1 MPLRCRLIWTFVAA
15 AIVGATTLTTAE
27 AQTQPPLS
35 IKSVRAGVG
44 GRCKAGFWA
53 PVWLTLQAGPDGAA
67 GALELVAEDGDNVP
81 VIYSQGNAATIQLSA
96 GQATS
101 RLLYAKIGPVN
112 TALRAQL
119 RKEDSVIW
127 SEELSGL
134 PPRLDATNE
143 VVVTIGPDIGGSK
156 AASSIRR
163 PAELA
168 MVHLHV
174 QDPSDLPDQWWG
186 YEGVDLV
193 IMPTSDAAN
202 LDQWGEKQRNALAE
216 WVRLG
221 GKLIVSMGAGGE
233 RLLTEGGDWQWLA
246 PGKLQETSPL
256 RERAGLEAFSGNPL
270 ALDAGELARN
280 RPLVTRLSNVDGAI
294 IVDEVGV
301 GSARPLVIRS
311 THGLGEV
318 TFVGLDLDHPGLAA
332 WNGRTRLLAN
342 LLQSPRATNDR
353 TENEVSRRV
362 THLGYEDLVGQLR
375 AGLDQF
381 QGVTLVNFT
390 TVSLLVVS
398 FLLLVGPI
406 DFLVLSRLRL
416 ARHLT
421 WLTFPAVIIAFCV
434 LAGYVQRE
442 AHGTRA
448 RLNQVEIV
456 DIDSRLGAVRGTV
469 WAHLYSPETRSF
481 EVTAAVRP
489 ASLPIR
495 ESASGL
501 SWQGL
506 PGDSLGG
513 LGARQIALSSAEPY
527 RAVLPGHHAELSA
540 VPLQTA
546 SSKSLSGRWW
556 STLRRPI
563 DLRLERDQYGLLRG
577 ELRNPLDVALTECL
591 VAYEERLYRLGSLP
605 PEQSVLLEQL
615 SPLNLE
621 ARLTQRTVVRAQDIS
636 TPWQQDSTDVPL
648 IVRMLMFHEAAG
660 GKNYTGLT
668 HRYQPYVDLSEAI
681 KTGRAVFVGRLDEP
695 VTSLSQNN
703 HLLAAPADQQ
713 VWTWVRILIPVTLAA
728 EEQP

>member
-1 MPLRCRLIWTFVAA
+1 MPLPCRFVLILVAA
-15 AIVGATTLTTAE
+15 AIVGTPLAVRVN
-27 AQTQPPLS
+27 AQTRLPLS
-35 IKSVRAGVG
+35 IKSIRVGVG
-44 GRCKAGFWA
+44 GQCKAGFWA

-67 GALELVAEDGDNVP
+67 GTLELVAVDGDNVP
-81 VIYSQGNAATIQLSA
+81 VIYSQGDAATIQLSA
-96 GQATS
+96 GQETS
-101 RLLYAKIGPVN
+101 RLLYAKIGPVKS
-112 TALRAQL
+112 ALRAQL
-119 RKEDSVIW
+119 RKGNAVVW
-127 SEELSGL
+127 SEELSGV
-134 PPRLDATNE
+134 PARLDAANE
-143 VVVTIGPDIGGSK
+143 VVVTIGPDVGGGK
-156 AASSIRR
+156 AVSSIRR
-163 PAELA
+163 SAELA

-174 QDPSDLPDQWWG
+174 QNPSDLPDQWWG

-193 IMPTSDAAN
+193 VLPTSDAAN
-202 LDQWGEKQRNALAE
+202 LDKWDEERREALAG

-233 RLLTEGGDWQWLA
+233 RLLTEGGGWQWLA

-256 RERAGLEAFSGNPL
+256 RERAGLEAFSGSPL
-270 ALDAGELARN
+270 ALDSGELARN
-280 RPLVTRLSNVDGAI
+280 RPLVTRLSDVDGAI
-294 IVDEVGV
+294 MVDEIGV
-301 GSARPLVIRS
+301 GSSRPLVIRA
-311 THGLGEV
+311 THGLGQV
-318 TFVGLDLDHPGLAA
+318 NFVALDLDHPGLAA
-332 WNGRTRLLAN
+332 WSGRTRLLAN
-342 LLQSPRATNDR
+342 LLQSPRATSDR
-353 TENEVSRRV
+353 TESEVSRRV

-381 QGVTLVNFT
+381 RGVTLVNFT

-421 WLTFPAVIIAFCV
+421 WLTFPAVIIVFCV

-456 DIDSRLGAVRGTV
+456 DIDSRLGTVRGTV

-481 EVTAAVRP
+481 EIAAAQP

-495 ESASGL
+495 ESSSGL

-527 RAVLPGHHAELSA
+527 RVFPPGQDAELNA

-556 STLRRPI
+556 STLSRPI
-563 DLRLERDQYGLLRG
+563 DLRLERDEYGLLRG

-591 VAYEERLYRLGSLP
+591 VAYEERLYRLGSLQP
-605 PEQSVLLEQL
+605 KQSVLLERL

-621 ARLTQRTVVRAQDIS
+621 ARLTQRTIVRAQDIS

-660 GKNYTGLT
+660 GKTYTGLT

-681 KTGRAVFVGRLDEP
+681 KTGRAVFVGRLNEP
-695 VTSLSQNN
+695 VTSLSQSNSP
-703 HLLAAPADQQ
+703 LAAPADQQ
-713 VWTWVRILIPVTLAA
+713 TWTWVRILIPVTPAA